1 MKKLI
6 LLILIISSVFLPITT
21 IVYANEKEVT
31 QEQIEIYKELF
42 RKAVLEEFKRQE
54 EDKILEKEYRRQH
67 DSIFNS
73 YISAND
79 IEEIEKRIN
88 NNLSPVAGIDTF
100 LIDEYNNERDNISFN
115 FKRVNDCAE
124 FDTDELSSSFRF
136 AHSNSLLDAR
146 EIAYNSAFRNIL
158 SKMGGKYHI
167 LGLND
172 ISCENLN
179 TWKEN
184 LFINY
189 KRLSSLTDKIKV
201 CEKYICRDGVYT
213 VLMYLNVNRED
224 LEAVKD
230 ITYQESDF
238 DNLYKSDKK
247 FSNIIKEYLYLLYG
261 TEFKISSI
269 LFSYPVE
276 AEICESCPGGWLV
289 RKRND

>member
-1 MKKLI
+1 MKRLI

-21 IVYANEKEVT
+21 VVYANEKEIT
-31 QEQIEIYKELF
+31 QELIEIDKELI
-42 RKAVLEEFKRQE
+42 RKAFLEKFKRLE

-79 IEEIEKRIN
+79 IEEIKKRID
-88 NNLSPVAGIDTF
+88 NNLHPVGDVDTF
-100 LIDEYNNERDNISFN
+100 LNVVYEKEDGNISIEL
-115 FKRVNDCAE
+115 KRVNDCAE
-124 FDTDELSSSFRF
+124 FDNDELCSSLGIAYSY
-136 AHSNSLLDAR
+136 SLLDAR
-146 EIAYNSAFRNIL
+146 EIAYKSAFISIL
-158 SKMGGKYHI
+158 SKMVGIYHV
-167 LGLND
+167 LRLND

-213 VLMYLNVNRED
+213 VLMYLNINRND
-224 LEAVKD
+224 LESVKD

-247 FSNIIKEYLYLLYG
+247 FSNIIKEYLYLLYC
-261 TEFKISSI
+261 TVFKIGYI

-276 AEICESCPGGWLV
+276 AEICESCPEGWKLV
-289 RKRND
+289 KSTY

>member
-21 IVYANEKEVT
+21 VVYANEKEVT
-31 QEQIEIYKELF
+31 QEQIEIDKELF
-42 RKAVLEEFKRQE
+42 RKALLEEFKKQE

-79 IEEIEKRIN
+79 IEEIKKRLS

-100 LIDEYNNERDNISFN
+100 LNYVYYAGRTPFPSH

-124 FDTDELSSSFRF
+124 FDTDELSSSFGF
-136 AHSNSLLDAR
+136 AHSHSLVDAR
-146 EIAYNSAFRNIL
+146 EIAYNSAFINIL

-247 FSNIIKEYLYLLYG
+247 FSNIIKEHLYILYG
-261 TEFKISSI
+261 TEFKIGRI

-276 AEICESCPGGWLV
+276 AEICESCPEGWKLV
-289 RKRND
+289 KTTY

>member
-1 MKKLI
+1 MKRLI

-21 IVYANEKEVT
+21 VVYANEKEVT
-31 QEQIEIYKELF
+31 PELIEIDKELF
-42 RKAVLEEFKRQE
+42 RKALLEEFKKQE

-88 NNLSPVAGIDTF
+88 NNLHPVGDVDTF
-100 LIDEYNNERDNISFN
+100 LTVVYEKEDGNISIEL
-115 FKRVNDCAE
+115 KRVNDCAE
-124 FDTDELSSSFRF
+124 FDNYELSSSLGI
-136 AHSNSLLDAR
+136 AYSYSLLDAR
-146 EIAYNSAFRNIL
+146 EIAYNSAFINIL

-224 LEAVKD
+224 LDAVKN

-247 FSNIIKEYLYLLYG
+247 FSNIIKEHLYILYG
-261 TEFKISSI
+261 TEFKIGSI

-276 AEICESCPGGWLV
+276 AEICESCPGGWLL